1 MGCGCNKKRTQKIS
15 NSMKRQNN
23 LNKNNTGN
31 NSEKRKSDRKRR
43 MVSIKAMSNSTFSKK
58 D

>member
-1 MGCGCNKKRTQKIS
+1 MGCGCNKKRTQKVSSAIKKQS
-15 NSMKRQNN
+15 DLIK
-23 LNKNNTGN
+23 KNAAKKA
-31 NSEKRKSDRKRR
+31 EDRKNGRKRR

>member
-1 MGCGCNKKRTQKIS
+1 
-15 NSMKRQNN
+15 MKRQNN